1 MKFRRTTAIS
11 FTRTKGAWPW
21 SLKWKDAQR
30 IAEELYDNEPDLD
43 PVTLRLSELRERVLA
58 LPDFDDDP
66 EKSNE
71 PILEAILQ
79 AWLDE
84 R

>member
-1 MKFRRTTAIS
+1 M
-11 FTRTKGAWPW
+11 
-21 SLKWKDAQR
+21 SLKWTDALA

-43 PVTLRLSELRERVLA
+43 PVTLRLSELRDLVLA

-71 PILEAILQ
+71 ARLEAILQ
-79 AWLDE
+79 AWIDE

>member
-1 MKFRRTTAIS
+1 M
-11 FTRTKGAWPW
+11 

-66 EKSNE
+66 EKLNE
-71 PILEAILQ
+71 PVLEAILP
-79 AWLDE
+79 AWLAE

>member
-1 MKFRRTTAIS
+1 MT
-11 FTRTKGAWPW
+11 
-21 SLKWKDAQR
+21 LKWTDAQR

-43 PVTLRLSELRERVLA
+43 PTTLRLSELRERVLA
-58 LPDFDDDP
+58 LPDFSDDP

-79 AWLDE
+79 CWIDE
-84 R
+84 Q

>member
-1 MKFRRTTAIS
+1 MT
-11 FTRTKGAWPW
+11 
-21 SLKWKDAQR
+21 LKWKDAQR

-66 EKSNE
+66 ETSNE

>member
-1 MKFRRTTAIS
+1 M
-11 FTRTKGAWPW
+11 

-58 LPDFDDDP
+58 FPDFDDDP

>member
-1 MKFRRTTAIS
+1 MT
-11 FTRTKGAWPW
+11 
-21 SLKWKDAQR
+21 LKWKDAQR

-71 PILEAILQ
+71 PIPSHNIPQYVSEKK
-79 AWLDE
+79 
-84 R
+84 

>member
-1 MKFRRTTAIS
+1 M
-11 FTRTKGAWPW
+11 

-58 LPDFDDDP
+58 LPDVDDDP
-66 EKSNE
+66 EKRNE

>member
-1 MKFRRTTAIS
+1 M
-11 FTRTKGAWPW
+11 GY
-21 SLKWKDAQR
+21 KWTDAR
-30 IAEELYDNEPDLD
+30 ELAEELYDNEPELD

-66 EKSNE
+66 EASNE
-71 PILEAILQ
+71 KVLEAILQ
-79 AWLDE
+79 AWIDE

>member
-1 MKFRRTTAIS
+1 M
-11 FTRTKGAWPW
+11 
-21 SLKWKDAQR
+21 SLKWTDALA

-66 EKSNE
+66 EASNE
-71 PILEAILQ
+71 PRLEAILQ
-79 AWLDE
+79 AWIDE

>member
-1 MKFRRTTAIS
+1 M
-11 FTRTKGAWPW
+11 GY
-21 SLKWKDAQR
+21 KWTNAR
-30 IAEELYDNEPDLD
+30 GIAEELCDNEPDLD

-66 EKSNE
+66 EASNE
-71 PILEAILQ
+71 RVLEAILQ
-79 AWLDE
+79 AWIDE

>member
-1 MKFRRTTAIS
+1 MT
-11 FTRTKGAWPW
+11 
-21 SLKWKDAQR
+21 LKWKDAQR

-43 PVTLRLSELRERVLA
+43 PVTLRLSELRECVMA

>member
-1 MKFRRTTAIS
+1 M
-11 FTRTKGAWPW
+11 
-21 SLKWKDAQR
+21 
-30 IAEELYDNEPDLD
+30 D

-71 PILEAILQ
+71 PILESILQ